1 MISITFH
8 DEESVKKN
16 FPDYEADCLVDI
28 FGNENEVE
36 EILCSFENVFTD
48 FWGHGTKKKHHVYVM
63 VKDFSHY
70 MDLVIII
77 NNYFNSRENT

>member
-48 FWGHGTKKKHHVYVM
+48 FWGYGTKKKHHVYVM

-77 NNYFNSRENT
+77 NNYFNSRKNV